1 MNKKTLAAILISVP
15 LVFSGCSSPKTLDA
29 SLSAYAKDGL
39 ITSGEVVVLEG
50 YSSEDS
56 ALESAVKKYYDGEY
70 APLEEY
76 FASKD
81 YPVSANPEIAKKA
94 ESGSITGYLITG
106 GACLALGFIAGA
118 FSSSRKYSFGAGYI
132 VKNE

>member
-39 ITSGEVVVLEG
+39 VTSGEVVVLEE

-56 ALESAVKKYYDGEY
+56 ALESAIKEYYNGKYE
-70 APLEEY
+70 PMEKY

-81 YPVSANPEIAKKA
+81 YQVSANPEIAKKA
-94 ESGSITGYLITG
+94 ESGNITGYLITG
-106 GACLALGFIAGA
+106 GACLALGFIAGTLA
-118 FSSSRKYSFGAGYI
+118 GGRKYSFGAGYI

>member
-15 LVFSGCSSPKTLDA
+15 LVFSGCSSPKTLDSA
-29 SLSAYAKDGL
+29 LSSYGKDGI
-39 ITSGEVVVLEG
+39 ITSGEVFGIEDF
-50 YSSEDS
+50 SAEDS
-56 ALESAVKKYYDGEY
+56 ALESAIKKYYNGEY

-94 ESGSITGYLITG
+94 EAGNIKGYLITG
-106 GACLALGFIAGA
+106 GAGLVLGFIAGIFA
-118 FSSSRKYSFGAGYI
+118 SGRKYSFGAGYI